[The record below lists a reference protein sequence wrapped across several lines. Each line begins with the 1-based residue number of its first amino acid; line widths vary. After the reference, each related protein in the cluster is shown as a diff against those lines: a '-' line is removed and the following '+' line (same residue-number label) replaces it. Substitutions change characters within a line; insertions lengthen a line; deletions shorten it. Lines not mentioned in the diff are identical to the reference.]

1 MAFDPIEHLA
11 EARVESDRRS
21 EHYQGRIV
29 VMERNVDELRYRA
42 KEAERE
48 LAESR
53 TTVTAGDGAVSIVLD
68 GTGVVQKIEL
78 AERWYGTAPAD
89 EVGSVVLAGL
99 REAAGAAG
107 AAGAPAVPTAAAPTG
122 IESLDDLASRLH
134 ALRLRLD
141 AAQVRA
147 ATAGGDV
154 TVVCDGHGTATQVT
168 IRFTGARR
176 PTAALLGDQIG
187 TAVRSAQEAATN
199 LRDRAHQ
206 DARAEALRAAGL
218 PLQPPEPASM
228 VRDAFGVT
236 R

>member
-29 VMERNVDELRYRA
+29 TMERSVDELRYRI
-42 KEAERE
+42 EETERE

-53 TTVTAGDGAVSIVLD
+53 TTVTAGGGAVRVVVD
-68 GTGVVQKIEL
+68 GTGTVRKIEF
-78 AERWYGTAPAD
+78 AERWYGTATAD
-89 EVGSVVLAGL
+89 EIGSVVLAGL
-99 REAAGAAG
+99 REAAGAPTAPE
-107 AAGAPAVPTAAAPTG
+107 APAATG
-122 IESLDDLASRLH
+122 IGSLDDLARRLH

-147 ATAGGDV
+147 ATAAGDV

-176 PTAALLGDQIG
+176 PTAALLGEQVG
-187 TAVRSAQEAATN
+187 TAVRSAQQAATN

-218 PLQPPEPASM
+218 PLQPPEPASI